1 MSTSVPTYF
10 ANRRSI
16 VTSVPQS
23 QTKEIEPGLV
33 ETLIRRWPLLAGGAL
48 LGALAAFLNLT
59 LVPSKYES
67 KARVL
72 LVKMHPDMAPGF
84 EANHR
89 GPEDYVATQLG
100 IMQSAAVIENAARTT
115 GPTLQSIG
123 KRNDTTE
130 DILDGLSAK
139 RDSKERNSNIVE
151 LSFNCTEPADCPKV
165 LAAVIASYQDYLQKN
180 HATISG
186 KPLKLVKEMNDVF
199 ERDLKRK
206 EAEYLAFRRKNPG
219 LQYNGKNG
227 GTAPN
232 ELLLSLHAKRLAV
245 RVRRAEIESLLARV
259 GKGWK
264 EDLAHEELIA
274 LIAMLPGRA
283 SGDGG
288 KQPSSFLEDKLLP
301 ALIEDRTLSVGFA
314 PTHPQVMAARKRA
327 EMAHKV
333 VTAILTQELAA
344 VRKAE
349 ESLDELYKS
358 QDAEAKVSAS
368 AEVEDEIFRNDI
380 TRLQQLAESTHKR
393 LLEVEVVKDLGGS
406 AAQVIGPPTVA
417 KITSQSDPMRIYP
430 KGIMLGLLVGAALA
444 ISPTVLRSLRANFQS
459 SVTATGHRPANR
471 GQDDFAV
478 RSDEDLPCGDD
489 AGTPSRRCP
498 GHIADGATVT

>member
-10 ANRRSI
+10 AKRRSI

-23 QTKEIEPGLV
+23 QAREIEPGLV
-33 ETLIRRWPLLAGGAL
+33 ATLIRRWPLLAGGAL
-48 LGALAAFLNLT
+48 LGALAAFLYLT
-59 LVPSKYES
+59 LAPVKYES

-72 LVKMHPDMAPGF
+72 VVKMHPDMAPGF
-84 EANHR
+84 EANHP
-89 GPEDYVATQLG
+89 GPENYVATQLG
-100 IMQSAAVIENAARTT
+100 IMQSAVVIESAARAA

-123 KRNDTTE
+123 TTNDAKE
-130 DILDGLSAK
+130 DILGGLSAK
-139 RDSKERNSNIVE
+139 RDGNSNIVD
-151 LSFNCTEPADCPKV
+151 LSFKCTEPADCPKV

-180 HATISG
+180 HATVSG
-186 KPLKLVKEMNDVF
+186 KPLKLVKEMKDVF

-206 EAEYLAFRRKNPG
+206 EAEYLAFRRLNPT
-219 LQYNGKNG
+219 LPNSGKNG
-227 GTAPN
+227 AAAPN
-232 ELLLSLHAKRLAV
+232 ELLLSLQAKRLAV
-245 RVRRAEIESLLARV
+245 RVRRAEVESLLAAV
-259 GKGWK
+259 EKGKGK
-264 EDLAHEELIA
+264 EDLAHEEFIA

-344 VRKAE
+344 LRKAE

-358 QDAEAKVSAS
+358 QDAEAKASAS
-368 AEVEDEIFRNDI
+368 AEIEDEIFRNDI
-380 TRLQQLAESTHKR
+380 TRLQQLAESTRKR

-417 KITSQSDPMRIYP
+417 KMASRSDPMRIYP
-430 KGIMLGLLVGAALA
+430 AGMVLGLLVGAALA
-444 ISPTVLRSLRANFQS
+444 VSPSVLRDFQS
-459 SVTATGHRPANR
+459 SRTASSRITN
-471 GQDDFAV
+471 
-478 RSDEDLPCGDD
+478 
-489 AGTPSRRCP
+489 PSS
-498 GHIADGATVT
+498 GS